1 MKIKKSIMVVSLLL
15 ALVYFLAFFPVT
27 AVQAIEGPEIKIGVA
42 VCITG
47 HGANVGKREAI
58 GAQAAVDVI
67 NARGGVDGV
76 PLKLYIEDTASNPQ
90 EGVNAVRKLAGDHK
104 VLAIVGPHYSSVG
117 ETTFPLG
124 NQLKIIQIAVASSK
138 PGLAAANRPYAFRN
152 TLTED
157 KVAGAVIRE
166 FKKRYGIKKV
176 AIITDIKDAVSRS
189 VGTKVL
195 PPAFK
200 AQGIEV
206 MTGDKPVTFQ
216 TNDTQFRAQITKLKA
231 MNPDGIGMGAL
242 GPDALNI
249 ITEARRQGMKQPFM
263 STAPIMEGE
272 LPEKGGKAV
281 DGTFA
286 GAYWLMDVATKESL
300 DFIKAYQKRNK
311 TMYPGRYTAKPDY
324 YPANAYDAVF
334 MIVEGIK
341 AMCVSNKPE
350 ELQMDRD
357 KLMYYMSALRD
368 FKGVASKGFN
378 CVGDGVKDVLV
389 CEAKGGKWVMVS
401 RVPIQMK

>member
-1 MKIKKSIMVVSLLL
+1 MRRKTSITVTLFVFVL
-15 ALVYFLAFFPVT
+15 AYVLAIHPVPE
-27 AVQAIEGPEIKIGVA
+27 AQALEGPEIKIGAA
-42 VCITG
+42 VPITG

-67 NARGGVDGV
+67 NARGGVNGV

-90 EGVNAVRKLAGDHK
+90 EAVNAVRKLAGDHK
-104 VLAIVGPHYSSVG
+104 VLGIVGPHYSSVG

-124 NQLKIIQIAVASSK
+124 NRLKIIQIAVASSK

-157 KVAGAVIRE
+157 KVAVAVIGE
-166 FKKRYGIKKV
+166 WKKRYNIKKV

-195 PPAFK
+195 PPTYK

-206 MTGDKPVTFQ
+206 ITGDKPVTFQ

-231 MNPDGIGMGAL
+231 MNPDGVGMGAL

-272 LPEKGGKAV
+272 VPELGGKAV
-281 DGTFA
+281 VGTFS
-286 GAYWLMDVATKESL
+286 GTIWNIDLDTPESKE
-300 DFIKAYQKRNK
+300 FVKAYKKRAK
-311 TMYPGRYTAKPDY
+311 TMYTSQYTATPDY
-324 YPANAYDAVF
+324 YPVNGYDAVF
-334 MIVEGIK
+334 MIVEAIK
-341 AMCVSNKPE
+341 AMCVSNKPGD
-350 ELQMDRD
+350 LQMDRD
-357 KLMYYMSALRD
+357 KLMYYMAALRD
-368 FKGVASKGFN
+368 FKGVASRGFN
-378 CVGDGVKDVLV
+378 CVGDGIKDVHV
-389 CEAKGGKWVMVS
+389 FEIKGGHW
-401 RVPIQMK
+401 VPIKK

>member
-1 MKIKKSIMVVSLLL
+1 MIKGSRLREVFALMGL
-15 ALVYFLAFFPVT
+15 ALMIALSPVSVAQ
-27 AVQAIEGPEIKIGVA
+27 AVQGPEIKIGVA
-42 VCITG
+42 VPITG

-67 NARGGVDGV
+67 NAQGGVDGV

-90 EGVNAVRKLAGDHK
+90 EAVNAVRKLAGDHK

-124 NQLKIIQIAVASSK
+124 NRLKIIQIAVASSK

-157 KVAGAVIRE
+157 KIAGAVIRA
-166 FKKRYGIKKV
+166 FKARYGIKKV
-176 AIITDIKDAVSRS
+176 AIITDIKDAVSRA

-200 AQGIEV
+200 AQGIQV
-206 MTGDKPVTFQ
+206 ITGDKPVTFQ

-272 LPEKGGKAV
+272 VPELGGKAV
-281 DGTFA
+281 EGTFS
-286 GAYWLMDVATKESL
+286 GSIWHISMVTPESRRFIEAY
-300 DFIKAYQKRNK
+300 KRRAK
-311 TMYPGRYTAKPDY
+311 TMYPSPYTATPDY
-324 YPANAYDAVF
+324 YPVNAYDAVF
-334 MIVEGIK
+334 MIAEGIRT
-341 AMCVSNKPE
+341 MCVSNKPG

-357 KLMYYMSALRD
+357 KLMYFMAALRD
-368 FKGVASKGFN
+368 FNGVASRGFN
-378 CVGDGVKDVLV
+378 CVGDGVKDVHV
-389 CEAKGGKWVMVS
+389 FEIKGGHW
-401 RVPIQMK
+401 VPIKGQ

>member
-1 MKIKKSIMVVSLLL
+1 MRKRTSISMIALFTLL
-15 ALVYFLAFFPVT
+15 ACVVGFNT
-27 AVQAIEGPEIKIGVA
+27 APTAQAVEGKEIKIGVA

-67 NARGGVDGV
+67 NAEGGVNGV

-90 EGVNAVRKLAGDHK
+90 EAVHAVRKLAGDHK
-104 VLAIVGPHYSSVG
+104 VLAIVGPHYSSVA

-124 NQLKIIQIAVASSK
+124 NQLKIVQVAVASSK

-157 KVAGAVIRE
+157 KIAGAVVRE
-166 FKKRYGIKKV
+166 FRKRYNIEKV
-176 AIITDIKDAVSRS
+176 AIMTDIKDAVSKS
-189 VGTKVL
+189 VGTMVL

-200 AQGIEV
+200 GNNIEIL
-206 MTGDKPVTFQ
+206 TGDDPVTFQ

-231 MNPDGIGMGAL
+231 MNPDGVGLGAL

-272 LPEKGGKAV
+272 VPELGGKAV
-281 DGTFA
+281 EGTFS
-286 GAYWLMDVATKESL
+286 GTIWHISMVTPESEK
-300 DFIKAYQKRNK
+300 FVKAYKERAK
-311 TMYPGRYTAKPDY
+311 TMYTSPFTETPDY
-324 YPANAYDAVF
+324 YPVNAYDAVF
-334 MIVEGIK
+334 MMVEAIQKMG
-341 AMCVSNKPE
+341 VTNKPGDLE
-350 ELQMDRD
+350 EDRE
-357 KLMYYMSALRD
+357 KIMKYFTTLRD
-368 FKGVASKGFN
+368 FKGVASRGFN
-378 CVGDGVKDVLV
+378 EVGDGVKDVHV
-389 CEAKGGKWVMVS
+389 FEIKGGHW
-401 RVPIQMK
+401 VPIKAQ

>member
-1 MKIKKSIMVVSLLL
+1 MRRKTSITITLFVFVL
-15 ALVYFLAFFPVT
+15 AYVLAIHPVP
-27 AVQAIEGPEIKIGVA
+27 AAQALEGPEIKIGVA

-67 NARGGVDGV
+67 NAQGGVNGV

-90 EGVNAVRKLAGDHK
+90 EAVNAVRKLAGDHK
-104 VLAIVGPHYSSVG
+104 VLAIVGPHYSSVA

-124 NQLKIIQIAVASSK
+124 NQLKIVQVAVASSK

-157 KVAGAVIRE
+157 KIAGAVVQE
-166 FKKRYGIKKV
+166 FKRRYGIQKV
-176 AIITDIKDAVSRS
+176 AIITDIKDAVSKA

-195 PPAFK
+195 PPSFK
-200 AQGIEV
+200 SQGIEV

-272 LPEKGGKAV
+272 VPELGGKAV
-281 DGTFA
+281 VGTFSGTIWHISMVTPA
-286 GAYWLMDVATKESL
+286 SKKFVAAYKER
-300 DFIKAYQKRNK
+300 AK
-311 TMYPGRYTAKPDY
+311 TMYPSEYTATPDY
-324 YPANAYDAVF
+324 YPVNAYDAVF
-334 MIVEGIK
+334 MMAEAIK
-341 AMCVSNKPE
+341 NMGMTNKPE
-350 ELQMDRD
+350 DLEKDRE
-357 KLMYYMSALRD
+357 KVMKYFTTLRD

-378 CVGDGVKDVLV
+378 DVGDGVKDVIV
-389 CEAKGGKWVMVS
+389 FEIKGGHW
-401 RVPIQMK
+401 VPIGK

>member
-1 MKIKKSIMVVSLLL
+1 MRRRKSIIITLCVFVL
-15 ALVYFLAFFPVT
+15 AYAFAIHPVPV
-27 AVQAIEGPEIKIGVA
+27 AQALEGPEIKIGVA

-67 NARGGVDGV
+67 NAAGGVNGV

-90 EGVNAVRKLAGDHK
+90 EAVNAVRKLAGDHK

-157 KVAGAVIRE
+157 KIAGAVVRE

-200 AQGIEV
+200 GQGIEV
-206 MTGDKPVTFQ
+206 ITGDKPVTFQ

-272 LPEKGGKAV
+272 VPELGGKAV
-281 DGTFA
+281 VGTYSGTIWHLSMVTPASKKFVT
-286 GAYWLMDVATKESL
+286 AY
-300 DFIKAYQKRNK
+300 KARAK
-311 TMYPGRYTAKPDY
+311 TMYPSEYTATPDY
-324 YPANAYDAVF
+324 YPVNAYDAVF

-341 AMCVSNKPE
+341 AMCVSNKAGD
-350 ELQMDRD
+350 LQMDRD
-357 KLMYYMSALRD
+357 KLMYYMAALRD
-368 FKGVASKGFN
+368 FNGVASRGFN
-378 CVGDGVKDVLV
+378 CVGDGVKDVHV
-389 CEAKGGKWVMVS
+389 FEIMGGHW
-401 RVPIQMK
+401 VPIMK